1 MTHLKKDKI
10 LVFFLEI
17 LLLVVLFFALFVSS
31 KLNRLALAIFLTIYT
46 IITYLFLK
54 NKQKFSLYTKQ
65 VTLVMLVFGVIYLI
79 FYYLMGLYFGYYK
92 NPRPL
97 SINVIKNY
105 IIPITIIVI
114 SSEIL
119 RNIFLNRSKKGKSFL
134 AYLAMVFIDIA
145 IYSNIYNIDKLDD
158 FLTLLGFVV
167 FASISCN
174 LLYNYIS
181 LRYGTKPVIIYR
193 LITLLYM
200 YFVPILPDIYVFFSS
215 FLRMLYPY
223 LIYLFLDY
231 SFEKKR
237 YVAAKEKVNYV
248 SISIMVIFMVMV
260 VMLVSCRFK
269 YGILVI
275 GSGSMT
281 GTINKGDATVYRT
294 YNNGEKIKKND
305 IIIFNV
311 NGVRYVHRVISIK
324 NINNKIRYYTKGDAN
339 QQADDWVLTNK
350 DIIGKSLFKIKYL
363 GYPTLWLRD
372 LFS

>member
-97 SINVIKNY
+97 SINSLKNY
-105 IIPITIIVI
+105 IIPLTIIVI
-114 SSEIL
+114 ASENL

-181 LRYGTKPVIIYR
+181 LR
-193 LITLLYM
+193 
-200 YFVPILPDIYVFFSS
+200 
-215 FLRMLYPY
+215 
-223 LIYLFLDY
+223 
-231 SFEKKR
+231 
-237 YVAAKEKVNYV
+237 
-248 SISIMVIFMVMV
+248 
-260 VMLVSCRFK
+260 
-269 YGILVI
+269 
-275 GSGSMT
+275 
-281 GTINKGDATVYRT
+281 
-294 YNNGEKIKKND
+294 
-305 IIIFNV
+305 
-311 NGVRYVHRVISIK
+311 
-324 NINNKIRYYTKGDAN
+324 
-339 QQADDWVLTNK
+339 
-350 DIIGKSLFKIKYL
+350 
-363 GYPTLWLRD
+363 
-372 LFS
+372 